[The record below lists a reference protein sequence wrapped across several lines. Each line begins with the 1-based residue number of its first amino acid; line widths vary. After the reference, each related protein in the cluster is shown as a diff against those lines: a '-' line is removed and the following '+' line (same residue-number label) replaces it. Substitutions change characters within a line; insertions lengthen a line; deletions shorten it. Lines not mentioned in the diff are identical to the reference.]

1 MKTGFAASTLQI
13 AYTSVAVAA
22 AHNNNLTLAGA
33 RSDISTSPTA
43 PRTVSQEP
51 SAAAAAEL

>member
-13 AYTSVAVAA
+13 AYTSVAA

-43 PRTVSQEP
+43 PRTVSQET